1 MYEFINSCVIETSK
15 NYLVYLCIVLD
26 KFSKMIVGKSPRK
39 TQDVELKHS
48 SREVSRSIRLS
59 SVGFNRVEPYQN
71 IIVIWKRWQLPHA
84 MDFKFLPCHNLPYVE
99 RKLVCMYGYF
109 WTRDMYLDMKRILPS
124 PLFIGYNVTFDYYV
138 LKMSSEKLQV
148 SLVKYR

>member
-1 MYEFINSCVIETSK
+1 MR
-15 NYLVYLCIVLD
+15 
-26 KFSKMIVGKSPRK
+26 VGKYVDQLGYRPSG
-39 TQDVELKHS
+39 
-48 SREVSRSIRLS
+48 SIDWS
-59 SVGFNRVEPYQN
+59 HTKISCSYMEAIAMEKDG
-71 IIVIWKRWQLPHA
+71 WQLPHA

-124 PLFIGYNVTFDYYV
+124 PLYIGYNATFDYYV
-138 LKMSSEKLQV
+138 LRMSSEKLQV